1 MKPWAKGRWT
11 GWTIP
16 SFSWIR
22 STSSPWNWWKAGFK
36 TSKRRWFFDQYVA
49 QQWLVLMQHCLCY
62 VIIDNWHIIQLLWPH
77 KLSLVMFCQV
87 VLSDCS
93 ELICKI
99 SFKPANPLHSISV
112 FCRHTHL
119 IKLWIISTNPCFAAY
134 IPLFYPFYHKK
145 IVYKC
150 TQLSLD

>member
-22 STSSPWNWWKAGFK
+22 SRSSPWNWWKAGFK
-36 TSKRRWFFDQYVA
+36 TSKRKWFFDQHVA
-49 QQWLVLMQHCLCY
+49 QQWLVLMQHCPCY
-62 VIIDNWHIIQLLWPH
+62 AIIDNWHIIQLLWPH

-112 FCRHTHL
+112 CFFADILIWSSYELLVPTHVL
-119 IKLWIISTNPCFAAY
+119 LHIF
-134 IPLFYPFYHKK
+134 LFSILSITKK

-150 TQLSLD
+150 T